1 MGTISQPKPVKLI
14 VGMISASPEL
24 FGMAQDKL
32 KEKFGEVDF
41 ISPILPFD
49 ATDYY
54 CEEMGTG
61 LQRMFIS
68 FEKLIDPCE
77 LADIKI
83 FTNLL
88 EEDFSLNN
96 EASLNEV
103 SLYKASLPKRRINLD
118 PGYIS
123 LSKLVLATTKDH
135 QHRIY
140 LRDGIYAEVTLR
152 FRAKRFQTWEWTY
165 PDYKTQAYLEIF
177 GHIRKLYVEQL
188 KNNMR

>member
-1 MGTISQPKPVKLI
+1 MGTIKQPEPVKLI
-14 VGMISASPEL
+14 VGMISGSPEL
-24 FGMAQDKL
+24 FGMAQNRL

-49 ATDYY
+49 TTDYY

-61 LQRMFIS
+61 LQRRFIS
-68 FEKLIDPCE
+68 FKRLIDPCE

-88 EEDFSLNN
+88 EEDFSLN
-96 EASLNEV
+96 L
-103 SLYKASLPKRRINLD
+103 KRRINLD

-152 FRAKRFQTWEWTY
+152 FKAERFQTWEWTY
-165 PDYKTQAYLEIF
+165 PDYQTQAYREIF
-177 GHIRKLYVEQL
+177 LHIRKLYAAQL
-188 KNNMR
+188 NSLSRLSSLSSSNGSNQVVF